1 MTLGN
6 PPAGLA
12 GTARIVEKASGWLI
26 AIAVVLIILGLMAM
40 VEPMVAGLAV
50 AVLVGWILI
59 VAGVTHVIGAF
70 GGGGAGRAIWH
81 GLIGVLYVIGGAY
94 FLMHP
99 LLGLGSLTL
108 LLAGILI
115 AEALLRIIAYTRMRG
130 ERGASWLL
138 VNGVITILLGAMIWR
153 NWPSS
158 SVWAIGTLVGV
169 NLLMAGV
176 SRLMLALAA
185 RSLARSG
192 SPS

>member
-1 MTLGN
+1 M
-6 PPAGLA
+6 
-12 GTARIVEKASGWLI
+12 
-26 AIAVVLIILGLMAM
+26 
-40 VEPMVAGLAV
+40 
-50 AVLVGWILI
+50 
-59 VAGVTHVIGAF
+59 HVDLTRVRG
-70 GGGGAGRAIWH
+70 
-81 GLIGVLYVIGGAY
+81 
-94 FLMHP
+94 HP
-99 LLGLGSLTL
+99 
-108 LLAGILI
+108 
-115 AEALLRIIAYTRMRG
+115 RR

>member
-12 GTARIVEKASGWLI
+12 GPARIVEKASGWLI

-59 VAGVTHVIGAF
+59 VA
-70 GGGGAGRAIWH
+70 
-81 GLIGVLYVIGGAY
+81 GVLYVIGGAY

-176 SRLMLALAA
+176 SRLMLALA
-185 RSLARSG
+185 
-192 SPS
+192 

>member
-12 GTARIVEKASGWLI
+12 GPARIVEKASGWLI

-115 AEALLRIIAYTRMRG
+115 AEALLRIIAYTQMRG